1 MKTIQKVS
9 KERLAQMLPGALLK
23 LGNQIVT
30 FDGCNTEPDYKNRP
44 AEFVHYTDSQGVQR
58 RFDIG
63 TVIQSATEHLDAEAC
78 DYCGKLRLPEDLKK
92 VSIQFY
98 KHSEL
103 HTFCHEGNCVALYQS
118 TVGRPRASVT
128 VNRRASWAK

>member
-92 VSIQFY
+92 YPSSSTSIQNST
-98 KHSEL
+98 HSAMRGIVWR
-103 HTFCHEGNCVALYQS
+103 FINPQS
-118 TVGRPRASVT
+118 DAREHP
-128 VNRRASWAK
+128 

>member
-1 MKTIQKVS
+1 MKTIQKIS

-30 FDGCNTEPDYKNRP
+30 FDGCNTEPDYKDRP
-44 AEFVHYTDSQGVQR
+44 TEFVHHTDSQGVQR

-63 TVIQSATEHLDAEAC
+63 TFIQSATAHLDAEAC
-78 DYCGKLRLPEDLKK
+78 DYCGKFRMPEDLKK

-98 KHSEL
+98 KNSER
-103 HTFCHEGNCVALYQS
+103 HTFCHEGNCAALYQS
-118 TVGRPRASVT
+118 TVGRPRASAT